1 LGRYSCGLLGR
12 RTGGDG
18 AGTKLNLFDIDADP
32 YEQDDLSAAYPEVVQ
47 KLKQKLLVWDGA
59 NPATPDPACR
69 MDD

>member
-1 LGRYSCGLLGR
+1 
-12 RTGGDG
+12 
-18 AGTKLNLFDIDADP
+18 LNLFDIDADP